1 MFSSTIS
8 RCFNRISLR
17 SRTQI
22 LLFPTS
28 YFHSNPHNFDQET
41 VHNTLSSY
49 ANDWNRAFEFFNWVE
64 TDHQFNHTT
73 ETYNRMIDILGKFF
87 EFDLSWN
94 LIHRM
99 KQNPL
104 SLPNHA
110 TFRVMF
116 KRYVNAHLVNEAV
129 DTFNR
134 LGEFNLRDDT
144 SYCNLVDSLC
154 EYKHVIEAQELCFGE
169 NKIVGFN
176 NNCTKIYNMILR
188 GLFKMGWWGKCREF
202 WEEMDKRG
210 VVKDLHSYSIY
221 MDIVCKSGKPWKA
234 VKLYK
239 EMKKKG
245 IEIDVVAYNTV
256 INAIG
261 LSEGV
266 DFALRVYREMQ
277 EFGCKPNVVTCNI
290 IIKLLC
296 QNGRM
301 EEAYEF
307 LGKMPKKG
315 CLPDVFTY
323 HCLFR
328 CLEKPRE
335 ILRLF
340 DRMIE
345 SGIQPKMDTYVMLLR
360 KFERWG
366 FLRPIFVVWK
376 KMEELGCS
384 PDEFA
389 YNALIDALIQKGMLD
404 EARKYDEEML
414 AKGLSPRPRAELGTK
429 LVQGED

>member
-1 MFSSTIS
+1 MLSSTVS
-8 RCFNRISLR
+8 RCFNPIPLL
-17 SRTQI
+17 SRFQV

-28 YFHSNPHNFDQET
+28 YIHSQTPKPHSNPYSFDQET

-49 ANDWNRAFEFFNWVE
+49 ANDWSCAFEFFNWVE
-64 TDHQFNHTT
+64 TDYQFNHTT
-73 ETYNRMIDILGKFF
+73 ETCNRMIDILGKFF
-87 EFDLSWN
+87 EFDQSWN

-110 TFRVMF
+110 TFRIMF

-134 LGEFNLRDDT
+134 LGEFNLRDET

-154 EYKHVIEAQELCFGE
+154 EYKHVIEAQDLCFGE

-176 NNCTKIYNMILR
+176 NNNTKIYNMILR
-188 GLFKMGWWGKCREF
+188 GWFKMGWWAKCREF

-234 VKLYK
+234 VKLFK
-239 EMKKKG
+239 EVKKKG
-245 IEIDVVAYNTV
+245 IEMDVVA
-256 INAIG
+256 
-261 LSEGV
+261 
-266 DFALRVYREMQ
+266 
-277 EFGCKPNVVTCNI
+277 
-290 IIKLLC
+290 
-296 QNGRM
+296 
-301 EEAYEF
+301 
-307 LGKMPKKG
+307 
-315 CLPDVFTY
+315 
-323 HCLFR
+323 
-328 CLEKPRE
+328 
-335 ILRLF
+335 
-340 DRMIE
+340 
-345 SGIQPKMDTYVMLLR
+345 
-360 KFERWG
+360 
-366 FLRPIFVVWK
+366 WK
-376 KMEELGCS
+376 KLGCS

-404 EARKYDEEML
+404 MAKKYDDEML

-429 LVQGED
+429 LVKGED